1 MAIVVLV
8 LWLFTAGAGLSLL
21 VSSNLGRSRSAPA
34 LAPHLAA
41 PTPVAAEATVAPAA
55 APVPAAAS
63 VAGEAPAAAPA
74 TGSPKRELRRAARD
88 RFDPPSLTAAKVAP
102 LLARVRGHRM
112 AKAALETAVLDAQ
125 LREQGTSLSDHLGG
139 VRDHV
144 LAGVSVGIT
153 GTVEEL
159 LDVVG
164 AHLDQGYG
172 RIKLKIEPG
181 WDVVPV
187 SAVRDR
193 FGDDLDLQVDA
204 NCAYGPAD
212 IAHLLQLDP
221 YRLVLIEQPFAADD
235 LDTHAHFAARSTT
248 PVCLDESIHSAADAA
263 RALRSGAASIINIK
277 AGRVGGY
284 LEARR
289 IHDVAQASGAPVWCG
304 GMLETGVG
312 RAANV
317 ALASLPGF
325 LLPGDISASSRYYAT
340 DVTEPFELVNGGL
353 DVPTGPGLGV
363 SVSDEALN
371 QLGATRDVIRGR

>member
-1 MAIVVLV
+1 MKLTALELV
-8 LWLFTAGAGLSLL
+8 RVTMPLVNPFRTSFGVQANRHVLL
-21 VSSNLGRSRSAPA
+21 VHALTDTSEGWGECVTSNAPIYNEEYSDG
-34 LAPHLAA
+34 
-41 PTPVAAEATVAPAA
+41 AEHVVRHFLSQP
-55 APVPAAAS
+55 
-63 VAGEAPAAAPA
+63 
-74 TGSPKRELRRAARD
+74 L
-88 RFDPPSLTAAKVAP
+88 FDEPSLTAAKVAP